1 MARFRTTCR
10 VIAGFYLVIVLFAVL
25 WDSGAQ
31 IAMLKESLGPWF
43 LDAVGKDIV
52 LNLVML
58 APLTFLAHLGW
69 PRVAWWQW
77 ALAGCA
83 VGAGAELAQ
92 WALPF
97 LTRRPAWANVA
108 ENAVGAWS
116 GALAAHALWRLR
128 RRLLVRAQSP
138 RPRPGLGGRTGII
151 RRPRPERP
159 ECGAA

>member
-1 MARFRTTCR
+1 MTRFRTICR
-10 VIAGFYLVIVLFAVL
+10 VAAGFYLVVVLLAVL
-25 WDSGAQ
+25 WDSGTQ
-31 IAMLKESLGPWF
+31 IAMLKESLGPGL
-43 LDAVGKDIV
+43 LDTVGKDIV

-83 VGAGAELAQ
+83 IGAGAELAQ

-97 LTRRPAWANVA
+97 LTRRPAWANIA
-108 ENAVGAWS
+108 ENAVGAWT
-116 GALAAHALWRLR
+116 GALAAHALWCLR
-128 RRLLVRAQSP
+128 RRPPVGTQST
-138 RPRPGLGGRTGII
+138 RPRPELGGRTGLI
-151 RRPRPERP
+151 RGSRPERP